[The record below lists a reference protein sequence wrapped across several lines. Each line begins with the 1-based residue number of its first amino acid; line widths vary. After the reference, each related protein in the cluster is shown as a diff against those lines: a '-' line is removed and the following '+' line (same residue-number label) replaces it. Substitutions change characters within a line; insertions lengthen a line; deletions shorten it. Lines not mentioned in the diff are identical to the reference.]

1 LKAPIAIVV
10 FNRPDHVGKLIERLN
25 PERDRELFIISD
37 GARADTPGEAE
48 KVDACRNMFKEWPG
62 KIHRNFADRNMGCKC
77 RVSSGLTWVFEHT
90 DRAIIL
96 EDDCLPHPDFFQFA
110 DELLVRYEN
119 DTSVMSICGTN
130 VFSDRDYFNWSYC
143 FSKYQNCWGWA
154 TWKRSWDLFDH
165 NLGGLQIA
173 KESGLLRE
181 YLGSRRAA
189 MYWHYMLGKVRDG
202 HINSWAYIWT
212 FTGFLNHGL
221 HIIPKYNLIEN
232 AGFGKDSTHT
242 TQIPAYFS
250 TKMKSMDFPLSHPPA
265 VFPHPQYDQSVED
278 TVFSKS
284 IYQRILWLLRKML
297 FTERDP

>member
-1 LKAPIAIVV
+1 MKTPIAVII
-10 FNRPDHVGKLIERLN
+10 FNRPDHAAKLRECLRN
-25 PERDRELFIISD
+25 EEDRALFVISD
-37 GARADTPGEAE
+37 GPRPSKLGELE
-48 KVDACRNMFKEWPG
+48 QVEACRKIFSDWPSLV
-62 KIHRNFADRNMGCKC
+62 HLNFADNNMGCKS

-110 DELLVRYEN
+110 DELLDRYAN
-119 DTSVMSICGTN
+119 DTRIMSICGTN
-130 VFSDRDYFNWSYC
+130 VFSDRNFFSWSYC

-165 NLGGLQIA
+165 NLSGLQIA
-173 KESGLLRE
+173 KEMGLLRE
-181 YLGSRRAA
+181 HLGSRRAA
-189 MYWHYMLGKVRDG
+189 MYWHYMLGRVRDG
-202 HINSWAYIWT
+202 RINSWAYIWT

-242 TQIPAYFS
+242 TQTPAYLS
-250 TKMKSMDFPLSHPPA
+250 TKIKSMDFPLSHPPA
-265 VFPHPQYDQSVED
+265 VFPHPQYDQSIED

-284 IYQRILWLLRKML
+284 IYQRILWLLRKMR
-297 FTERDP
+297 FAFGYK